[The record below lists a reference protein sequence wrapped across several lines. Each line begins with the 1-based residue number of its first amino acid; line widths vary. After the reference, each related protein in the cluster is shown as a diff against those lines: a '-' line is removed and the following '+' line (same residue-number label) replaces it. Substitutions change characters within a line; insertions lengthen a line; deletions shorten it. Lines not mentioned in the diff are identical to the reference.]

1 MMPKKKKTKAKITY
15 GTVELEPGTFDP
27 RNVKERVTC
36 MIDEDVV
43 DWLRKEASGLGIGY
57 QTLLN
62 MKLRESMRGSTDD
75 HIRQIVREELR
86 KEGA

>member
-1 MMPKKKKTKAKITY
+1 MIKKKTKSKIKY
-15 GTVELEPGTFDP
+15 GNVELEPGTFDP

-43 DWLRKEASGLGIGY
+43 NWLRKEATGLGIGY

-62 MKLRESMRGSTDD
+62 MKLRESMQGSADD
-75 HIRQIVREELR
+75 HIREIVREELR
-86 KEGA
+86 KKGA